1 MKTTLLIK
9 NLKAISRF
17 CADGDIRY
25 YLNGVKVE
33 SAPSETRLIATDG
46 HILGCQRQTIGA
58 DENEEKGDFIIPFDT
73 VKTILRWKAPSK
85 VYNDIPVV
93 FTTESPTQIRAQWG
107 DNIVVFSPVE
117 GKFPDYH
124 RVIPSQLDQG
134 QHLYSPD
141 LIAKLAAAAIDINGK
156 SKVMPY
162 AFGFNGAG
170 LALIND
176 NFIVVIMEIKGDIL
190 TSAAAAD
197 WARSP
202 ITTI

>member
-1 MKTTLLIK
+1 MKATLLIK
-9 NLKAISRF
+9 SLKAIARF
-17 CADGDIRY
+17 AADGDIRY

-33 SAPSETRLIATDG
+33 SVAGETRLIATDG

-58 DENEEKGDFIIPFDT
+58 DENEERGDFIIPLDT

-85 VYNDIPVV
+85 VYQDIPVI
-93 FTTESPTQIRAQWG
+93 FTNESASQIRAQWG
-107 DNIVVFSPVE
+107 DNIVVFSPVDA
-117 GKFPDYH
+117 KFPDYH
-124 RVIPSQLDQG
+124 RVIPSGLDQG

-141 LIAKLAAAAIDINGK
+141 LIAKLAAAAQDINGK

-190 TSAAAAD
+190 TDATKAD
-197 WARSP
+197 WARAS
-202 ITTI
+202 ITG

>member
-1 MKTTLLIK
+1 MKATLLIK

-33 SAPSETRLIATDG
+33 SAPGETRLIATDG

-58 DENEEKGDFIIPFDT
+58 DENQEKGDFIIPLDT

-85 VYNDIPVV
+85 VYQDIPVV
-93 FTTESPTQIRAQWG
+93 FTTESSTQIRAQWG
-107 DNIVVFSPVE
+107 DNIVVFSPVDA
-117 GKFPDYH
+117 KFPDYH
-124 RVIPSQLDQG
+124 KVIPSGLDQG
-134 QHLYSPD
+134 QHLYHPD
-141 LIAKLAAAAIDINGK
+141 LIAKLAAAAQDINGK
-156 SKVMPY
+156 AKVMPY

-190 TSAAAAD
+190 TDATKAD
-197 WARSP
+197 WARAS
-202 ITTI
+202 ITV

>member
-1 MKTTLLIK
+1 MKATLLIK

-58 DENEEKGDFIIPFDT
+58 DENEERGDFIIPLDT

-85 VYNDIPVV
+85 VYQDIPVI
-93 FTTESPTQIRAQWG
+93 FTTESPTQIRAQWH

-141 LIAKLAAAAIDINGK
+141 LIAKLASACNDINGK
-156 SKVMPY
+156 SKVMSY
-162 AFGFNGAG
+162 SFGFNGAG

-190 TSAAAAD
+190 TDATKAD

-202 ITTI
+202 ITV

>member
-1 MKTTLLIK
+1 MKATMLIK
-9 NLKAISRF
+9 NLKAVSRF

-58 DENEEKGDFIIPFDT
+58 DENQEKGDFIIPLDT

-85 VYNDIPVV
+85 VYQDIPVI

-117 GKFPDYH
+117 GRFPDYH
-124 RVIPSQLDQG
+124 RVIPSELDQKPRMY
-134 QHLYSPD
+134 HPD

-197 WARSP
+197 WARAP
-202 ITTI
+202 IAV